1 MFPWVLCALLAAVSL
16 VLWVR
21 LRMLQ
26 NSLDEIA
33 REMASRLGEDTNN
46 PLFLSTRDAHARQL
60 AAMLNGQLKALRRQ
74 RLQYENGNRQLEQA
88 VMDVSHDLRTPLT
101 AIRGYM
107 ELLEQQP
114 LPEDAARYLTQI
126 GGRVRAMVE
135 LTEEMLS
142 YASSGGERALKKEP
156 VDLNAAV
163 EGSVAALYASFIA
176 RGIAPAV
183 TLPEARVVRML
194 DRAALARVLENLL
207 SNALKYSGGDVAV
220 TLTADGVF
228 TCANSAPGL
237 DKVQVGRLFDR
248 FFTVETANAST
259 GLGLSIAK
267 SLTERMGGTI
277 EARYEDG
284 TLFISLR
291 FAAQG

>member
-1 MFPWVLCALLAAVSL
+1 
-16 VLWVR
+16 
-21 LRMLQ
+21 
-26 NSLDEIA
+26 
-33 REMASRLGEDTNN
+33 
-46 PLFLSTRDAHARQL
+46 
-60 AAMLNGQLKALRRQ
+60 
-74 RLQYENGNRQLEQA
+74 
-88 VMDVSHDLRTPLT
+88 
-101 AIRGYM
+101 M